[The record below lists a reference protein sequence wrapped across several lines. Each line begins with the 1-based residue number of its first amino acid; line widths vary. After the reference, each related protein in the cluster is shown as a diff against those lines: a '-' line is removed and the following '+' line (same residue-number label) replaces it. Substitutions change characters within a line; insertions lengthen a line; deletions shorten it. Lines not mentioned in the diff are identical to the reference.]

1 MENQELLIEEFEIG
15 TSESIATENGEETTE
30 VSEVVEQSDTTDNE
44 GIEETVSDGDSVVY
58 VEMSDYDEQL
68 NEIINELIEQR
79 EDIEG
84 LQEFM
89 EYETQSVFE
98 KPLEDYSVTEGMLLI
113 IMFVVSFSV
122 MFKIIG
128 GIITCKI

>member
-1 MENQELLIEEFEIG
+1 MEDIKEFEDELA
-15 TSESIATENGEETTE
+15 ESTEQIDTTENGEGNTE
-30 VSEVVEQSDTTDNE
+30 VSETLEQSDTEITENDVE
-44 GIEETVSDGDSVVY
+44 SVSDGDSVAYEVVY
-58 VEMSDYDEQL
+58 YEQQL

-89 EYETQSVFE
+89 EYETQSIFE
-98 KPLEDYSVTEGMLLI
+98 KPLEDYNVTEGLLLV
-113 IMFVVSFSV
+113 IMFVVAFGV
-122 MFKIIG
+122 LIKLIG